1 MDTDTKIDKWFT
13 GKMGFFIQVVTLVTA
28 LTIAFMAIKTDIALI
43 YKDIDVINSNHL
55 THIQAEIKEIKE
67 SQKQTEDK
75 LTEILL
81 LIQSTH
87 EN

>member
-1 MDTDTKIDKWFT
+1 MDTDTKIDRWFT
-13 GKMGFFIQVVTLVTA
+13 GKIGFFIQVVTLVTA
-28 LTIAFMAIKTDIALI
+28 LTIAFMAIRTDIALI

-55 THIQAEIKEIKE
+55 THIQADINEIKKDQKE
-67 SQKQTEDK
+67 TGDK

>member
-13 GKMGFFIQVVTLVTA
+13 GKMGFFIQIATLVVSI
-28 LTIAFMAIKTDIALI
+28 TIAIMALKTDIALI
-43 YKDIDVINSNHL
+43 YKDIDIINTNHL

-81 LIQSTH
+81 LIKATH

>member
-1 MDTDTKIDKWFT
+1 MDTESKIDKWFT